1 MIKIKNAM
9 HSNLF
14 FGTVVFM
21 GFLLTWGCS
30 KNVAPPEVEEPLAPV
45 VEQIPETQPEGD
57 FTLEEV
63 DKIEESGADFAGGG
77 FDTSGPE
84 PIDEIDEVEVPPT
97 TNEPIQEFSLKGT
110 VQEFGSEP
118 VTEEVAE
125 AAPPMNMKND
135 AYVAPEAE
143 PLQEFGSEPVQEFG
157 SEPVQEFG
165 SEPVTEEVAEAAP
178 PMNMQNDAFVAPDA
192 DPLQEARVMQDFKD
206 ERQLQDVH
214 FEYDRHVLDSQTK
227 SILRANAEWLKKN
240 PNARVEIQGH
250 ADERGTN
257 NYNLGLGE
265 RRALQT
271 KKYLVTLG
279 IDESRLYTISYGEEK
294 PFCFESNE
302 NCWWENRR
310 AHFTVAGGR

>member
-9 HSNLF
+9 HSNLL
-14 FGTVVFM
+14 FGTVIFL

-45 VEQIPETQPEGD
+45 VEQIPNADSEED
-57 FTLEEV
+57 FTPEEA
-63 DKIEESGADFAGGG
+63 DRIEESGADFAGSA

-84 PIDEIDEVEVPPT
+84 PIDEIDVVEVPPT
-97 TNEPIQEFSLKGT
+97 T
-110 VQEFGSEP
+110 
-118 VTEEVAE
+118 TEESVA
-125 AAPPMNMKND
+125 
-135 AYVAPEAE
+135 
-143 PLQEFGSEPVQEFG
+143 EFGSEPVQEFG

-165 SEPVTEEVAEAAP
+165 SEPTTEEVVEASP
-178 PMNMQNDAFVAPDA
+178 LMDMQNDAFVAPEA
-192 DPLQEARVMQDFKD
+192 EPLQEARAMKDFKD

-214 FEYDRHVLDSQTK
+214 FEYDRDVLDTQTK
-227 SILRANAEWLKKN
+227 SILQANADWLKKN

-271 KKYLVTLG
+271 KKYMVTLG

-294 PFCFESNE
+294 PFCFDSNE

-310 AHFTVAGGR
+310 AHFTVAE

>member
-14 FGTVVFM
+14 FGTVIFM

-45 VEQIPETQPEGD
+45 VEQIPEAQPEGD

-84 PIDEIDEVEVPPT
+84 LIDEIDEVEVPPT
-97 TNEPIQEFSLKGT
+97 TEPIQEFSLK
-110 VQEFGSEP
+110 
-118 VTEEVAE
+118 
-125 AAPPMNMKND
+125 
-135 AYVAPEAE
+135 
-143 PLQEFGSEPVQEFG
+143 
-157 SEPVQEFG
+157 EPVQEFG

-178 PMNMQNDAFVAPDA
+178 PMNMQNDAFVAPEA
-192 DPLQEARVMQDFKD
+192 EPLQEARVMQDFKD

-227 SILRANAEWLKKN
+227 SILRANADWLKKN

-271 KKYLVTLG
+271 KKYMVTLG

-310 AHFTVAGGR
+310 AHFTVAE